1 MKLFAHDKDRGTSL
15 VELAVT
21 LSLIGVFGLSIYSM
35 LNVGMIMGAKNG
47 AVNTAH
53 QQARVAMLQM
63 VRDLHSAISLPAL
76 TDGNAVPLVNPAP
89 NTSAAGISFQLW
101 ATGPSNLRRL
111 GDWLLSYP
119 DPAHT
124 WIERSNGRRTNH
136 CRDASDR
143 RRHHGRHGTRRRQA

>member
-89 NTSAAGISFQLW
+89 NTSAAGISFQLFSP
-101 ATGPSNLRRL
+101 AVSYLSFHGPL
-111 GDWLLSYP
+111 
-119 DPAHT
+119 
-124 WIERSNGRRTNH
+124 IETLVLMKLT
-136 CRDASDR
+136 
-143 RRHHGRHGTRRRQA
+143 HHGPDYALEIDKYNCVRN